1 MILSLRTTRKHVAA
15 ARSDGNLAAPVTCA
29 IVPPTKRGVPDLTF
43 GPKPFDAAC
52 KKIELR
58 SCAVEPLQPCSV
70 ISAIFLQEATMNGII
85 YLIGLIVVILAI
97 LSFFGLR

>member
-29 IVPPTKRGVPDLTF
+29 IVRPTKPGVPDL
-43 GPKPFDAAC
+43 P
-52 KKIELR
+52 LSLNR
-58 SCAVEPLQPCSV
+58 SMLPARKQNGAVAPWNHYSRVPLFPRW
-70 ISAIFLQEATMNGII
+70 QEAAMNGII